1 MDVELLARIQ
11 FAVTAGFHFLYPPI
25 SIGLGMVLV
34 FIKFMHLKTKD
45 NKWDILAKFWTKIFA
60 LTFGVGVVTGIVLEF
75 EFGTNWSQYSRVVGD
90 IFGSPLAMEAL
101 FAFFLE
107 SVFLGILLFGWNKVS
122 PKMHFISAIFVTL
135 GATLSAFFII
145 VANSWMHTPAGY
157 RLVTEMKDGVEV
169 LVRAEITD
177 FWAMVFN
184 PSTIERYT
192 HVIGAAWITGA
203 FFALGIAAYY
213 IIKNVH
219 VDYAKMTF
227 KVALPFALVGVFFQL
242 GTGHGSAMGVYK
254 NQPVKLA
261 AFEGH
266 YKTGPG
272 DLYLFGWV
280 DEENKEVKGVAVPG
294 LLSLLVDF
302 NTQTPIQGLDDTP
315 KEMQPPVQITFQT
328 YHIMI
333 TLGMMFIG
341 LIVLAYFF
349 KFKKTLFEQKWL
361 MYLFVIG
368 IFLPHV
374 SSLAGWIATE
384 VGRQPWAVQGILL
397 TKDAISKVVT
407 ADQVMF
413 SLIMFTLVYIILLI
427 LFVYLLVKK
436 IKAGPEA
443 VANPS
448 AHTPA
453 QV

>member
-1 MDVELLARIQ
+1 
-11 FAVTAGFHFLYPPI
+11 
-25 SIGLGMVLV
+25 
-34 FIKFMHLKTKD
+34 
-45 NKWDILAKFWTKIFA
+45 
-60 LTFGVGVVTGIVLEF
+60 
-75 EFGTNWSQYSRVVGD
+75 
-90 IFGSPLAMEAL
+90 
-101 FAFFLE
+101 
-107 SVFLGILLFGWNKVS
+107 
-122 PKMHFISAIFVTL
+122 
-135 GATLSAFFII
+135 
-145 VANSWMHTPAGY
+145 
-157 RLVTEMKDGVEV
+157 
-169 LVRAEITD
+169 
-177 FWAMVFN
+177 
-184 PSTIERYT
+184 
-192 HVIGAAWITGA
+192 
-203 FFALGIAAYY
+203 
-213 IIKNVH
+213 
-219 VDYAKMTF
+219 
-227 KVALPFALVGVFFQL
+227 
-242 GTGHGSAMGVYK
+242 MGVYK